1 MSYSCPCKTGSMTS
15 QISQQNQMQMVHHHT
30 FLLERKYVWNSLR
43 VQSEACHPTL
53 RKTNERWKESRC
65 DPSLFT
71 APCPFW
77 FFASNFLWI
86 FYGIFMYILVH
97 TYVVLCVCVC
107 IYIHVTYIYIYI
119 HACVE
124 RERER
129 LAVSLAPSLSSFS
142 LLYTQH
148 VQYVLFCVPIIG
160 SCIQMELGYGSHV
173 QFSIISLP

>member
-77 FFASNFLWI
+77 FFASNFLWDI
-86 FYGIFMYILVH
+86 YVH
-97 TYVVLCVCVC
+97 ISAHLRSVVCV
-107 IYIHVTYIYIYI
+107 YVYTYMSHIYIYI
-119 HACVE
+119 HACV
-124 RERER
+124 ERER